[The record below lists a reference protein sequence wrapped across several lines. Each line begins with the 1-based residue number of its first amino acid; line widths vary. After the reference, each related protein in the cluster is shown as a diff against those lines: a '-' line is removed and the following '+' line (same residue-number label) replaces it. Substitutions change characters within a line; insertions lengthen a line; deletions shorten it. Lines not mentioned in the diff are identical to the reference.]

1 MICTDNYPDKLRK
14 AVYNAIKIPKGTY
27 AYNKS
32 LGSYMGSLDYGS
44 NNIYEQCEIAV
55 KEAVID
61 IKDIKYIRCILSNVT
76 SSSLELKVEFEYMG
90 KIYETEVM
98 SFNG

>member
-14 AVYNAIKIPKGTY
+14 AVYNAVMISKGAY

-44 NNIYEQCEIAV
+44 DNIYEQCEMAV
-55 KEAVID
+55 KEAVIG
-61 IKDIKYIRCILSNVT
+61 IKDIKYKQCILSNVT
-76 SSSLELKVEFEYMG
+76 SSSLELKVQFEYMG
-90 KIYETEVM
+90 KTYETEVIG
-98 SFNG
+98 FNG